1 MGHVRFSQE
10 RQGRLDHTEGGSH
23 LPSVR
28 RQTRWKAEEC
38 SEQLIGTIK
47 QVETHADDP
56 IDEPD
61 LESGQETD
69 PWDKMAE
76 QVSSLGRKLKDT
88 YQRSIDDEGPDQAE
102 IKAALR
108 TLGNAWEKVAQA
120 VGTAARDEAVRANMK
135 SAATGFFEAVGAAFS
150 ELASELRS
158 RPSDQAVEE
167 SGSGGG
173 VIDGDRE
180 TATVDEVD
188 DYPVTR
194 PDDDS

>member
-1 MGHVRFSQE
+1 M
-10 RQGRLDHTEGGSH
+10 
-23 LPSVR
+23 
-28 RQTRWKAEEC
+28 
-38 SEQLIGTIK
+38 
-47 QVETHADDP
+47 ETHADDP

-61 LESGQETD
+61 LESGQEID

-88 YQRSIDDEGPDQAE
+88 YQRSMADEGPDQAE

-135 SAATGFFEAVGAAFS
+135 SAATGFFDAVGAAFS

-158 RPSDQAVEE
+158 RPSDEPIEE
-167 SGSGGG
+167 PRPRGSI
-173 VIDGDRE
+173 VDSDGE
-180 TATVDEVD
+180 TPATVEGD
-188 DYPVTR
+188 DHPV
-194 PDDDS
+194 PGSDDHR